1 MKLGKDVK
9 AYIDKKL
16 GNTKDENQMRV
27 YQVLIEG
34 YWAGELDI
42 NPTTQVVMLVED
54 PVPRVVTPASAHI
67 TGAIMHAMAG
77 GEKK

>member
-16 GNTKDENQMRV
+16 GDTKDENQMRV

-42 NPTTQVVMLVED
+42 NPTTKAVMLVED
-54 PVPRVVTPASAHI
+54 PVPRVATPVDAVI
-67 TGAIMHAMAG
+67 TGAIMQAMSG
-77 GEKK
+77 GGKK